1 MAKPLAS
8 SFKISQMAT
17 MPQLLFPSRGIYWLG
32 LARLFPKT
40 GKSKPIIIH
49 TKAFV
54 KLNIL
59 ARNIAIKNI
68 KIFDNF

>member
-1 MAKPLAS
+1 
-8 SFKISQMAT
+8 MAT
-17 MPQLLFPSRGIYWLG
+17 MSQLLFPSRGISWLG

-54 KLNIL
+54 TLDIL
-59 ARNIAIKNI
+59 TPNNAIKNI
-68 KIFDNF
+68 KIFDIF